1 MPFDSLP
8 VLDDVDLTLRK
19 AREII
24 QQGWC
29 QGGIHRNKHQQ
40 HCAVGAIR
48 MAVGWKT
55 NALYRKTLERLADSL
70 PKQYFQFKS
79 DICGVMSW
87 NDAKCR
93 TVDQVLAQ
101 FDKCYPKIVVFPE

>member
-29 QGGIHRNKHQQ
+29 QGGLHRNKHQQ

-48 MAVGWKT
+48 MAIGWKRP
-55 NALYRKTLERLADSL
+55 NALYLKSLARLADSL
-70 PKQYFQFKS
+70 PTQYSRFHS
-79 DICGVMSW
+79 NTCSVMSW
-87 NDAKCR
+87 NDTKSR
-93 TVDQVLAQ
+93 TVGQVLAQ
-101 FDKCYPKIVVFPE
+101 FDKVIQK